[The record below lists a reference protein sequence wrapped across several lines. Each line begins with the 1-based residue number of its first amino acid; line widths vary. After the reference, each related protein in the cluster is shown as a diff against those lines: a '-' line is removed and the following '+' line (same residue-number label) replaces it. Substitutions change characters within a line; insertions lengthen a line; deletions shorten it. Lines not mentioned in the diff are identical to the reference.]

1 MLPRSVATP
10 GAAARDNDAA
20 GWKEKLVRATIH
32 RLSFVFTLLAASAL
46 ARAQPV
52 VLGTFSDG
60 NLAVV
65 LPTPAVA
72 LPAPAQV
79 VAAGLPAD
87 ARPHGVAHRFA
98 DEALFADFF
107 LPRVFRV
114 RVSTGQL
121 IGTVALPGRTSGN
134 GSIAISPDGDTA
146 LAIGER
152 NESGQ
157 PLTAESVVIR
167 GLASGNLVVAPLQ
180 PALRVRRFASAAIAF
195 APNGRAFVCHVDG
208 IAVVDPPYSTV
219 AFNVALP
226 ASTATSACRLS
237 PDGQR
242 LFVARSGSGIGVVE
256 APFSSASVPVTILAP
271 AGAGALGPMAVS
283 PDGNAVLVGQV
294 NRTSAG
300 NNARLFIARAPFT
313 AATTMQEIALPA
325 ALAGPNCGTGAQECP
340 GFEDMDTNT
349 DGSLA
354 ILTGNSSVLDAGFTG
369 RAPLAV
375 IRNPFVDAT
384 REVLAVAIGSVAQST
399 HGRGTGGVR
408 FQPPALPLFGDS
420 FE

>member
-1 MLPRSVATP
+1 MLPAIVATRP
-10 GAAARDNDAA
+10 CAIRDNGAAGKEENHVLARIQRCCIVSA
-20 GWKEKLVRATIH
+20 
-32 RLSFVFTLLAASAL
+32 LLAAPAIASAE
-46 ARAQPV
+46 PV

-65 LPTPAVA
+65 LPAPDVG

-79 VAAGLPAD
+79 IAGGLPAD

-121 IGTVALPGRTSGN
+121 VGTIALPGRTSGN
-134 GSIAISPDGDTA
+134 GSIAFSPDGDTA

-152 NESGQ
+152 NEAGQ

-167 GLASGNLVVAPLQ
+167 GLAGGNISVTPLQ
-180 PALRVRRFASAAIAF
+180 PALRVRRFATAAIAF

-208 IAVVDPPYSTV
+208 VAVVDPPYTNV
-219 AFNVALP
+219 AFGVTLP
-226 ASTATSACRLS
+226 SSTATSVCRLS

-242 LFVARSGSGIGVVE
+242 LFVTRSGAGIGVVD
-256 APFSSASVPVTILAP
+256 APFSAASVPVTILAP
-271 AGAGALGPMAVS
+271 PGAGALGPMAVS

-300 NNARLFIARAPFT
+300 NNARLFIVRAPFT
-313 AATTMQEIALPA
+313 ASTAMQEIALPA
-325 ALAGPNCGTGAQECP
+325 TLAGPNCGTGTQECP
-340 GFEDMDTNT
+340 GFEDMDTNS

-354 ILTGNSSVLDAGFTG
+354 IVTGNSSVVDAGFTG
-369 RAPLAV
+369 RAPLVV
-375 IRNPFVDAT
+375 IRNPFDDAT
-384 REVLAVAIGSVAQST
+384 RQVLAVAIGNVAQGT

-408 FQPPALPLFGDS
+408 FQPTDLPLFGDS

>member
-1 MLPRSVATP
+1 MDTGGNR
-10 GAAARDNDAA
+10 
-20 GWKEKLVRATIH
+20 WWM
-32 RLSFVFTLLAASAL
+32 AL
-46 ARAQPV
+46 ALLGATFVARPEPV

-65 LPTPAVA
+65 LPAPGVL
-72 LPAPAQV
+72 LPAPTQV

-107 LPRVFRV
+107 LPRIFRV

-121 IGTVALPGRTSGN
+121 IGTIALPGRTSGN
-134 GSIAISPDGDTA
+134 GSIAFAPDGDTA

-167 GLASGNLVVAPLQ
+167 GLAGGNPTVTPLS
-180 PALRVRRFASAAIAF
+180 PALRVRRFVTGAIAF

-208 IAVVDPPYSTV
+208 VAVLDPPYSSI

-226 ASTATSACRLS
+226 SNTGTSICRVS

-242 LFVARSGSGIGVVE
+242 LFVTRGGAGIGVVD
-256 APFSSASVPVTILAP
+256 APFSPASAPTTILAP
-271 AGAGALGPMAVS
+271 PGAGALGPMAVS

-294 NRTSAG
+294 ARTSAG
-300 NNARLFIARAPFT
+300 NNARLFIVRAPFT
-313 AATTMQEIALPA
+313 AASTMQEITLPA
-325 ALAGPNCGTGAQECP
+325 TVAGTNCGTGTQECP
-340 GFEDMDTNT
+340 GFEDMDASI

-354 ILTGNSSVLDAGFTG
+354 ILTGNSSVVDAGFIG
-369 RAPLAV
+369 RAPLV
-375 IRNPFVDAT
+375 VLRNPFNDAT
-384 REVLAVAIGSVAQST
+384 REILAVAIGNPAAST

-408 FQPPALPLFGDS
+408 FQPPDLPLFGDS